1 MTTAERFNRAKR
13 AILER
18 EYGHLNDMQR
28 EAVFYT
34 SGPLLILAGAGSGKT
49 TVIVNRVAYLLRY
62 GDAYHAE
69 TRAPSEKD
77 AAFLEDCLANPSP
90 DKAERVRALIADR
103 PAPPWSILAIT
114 FTNKA
119 ATEMKERIRAMA
131 PDCAEDIWAST
142 FHSMCARILRR
153 DIERLGYRRDFTIY
167 DADDSER
174 LVKSCAKELDID
186 SNLPPQALAR
196 IISRAKD
203 RLLMPEEFAAAVG
216 SDVRMRMA
224 ARVYRLYQEKLR
236 AANALD
242 FDDLILQ
249 TVRLFRR
256 SEEVLDYYRRRFKY
270 ILVDEYQDT
279 NIAQYKL
286 VSLLA
291 GSEGRLCV
299 VGDDDQSIYR
309 FRGATIENI
318 LRFEEQFK
326 GARVIRLEQNY
337 RSTQHILDA
346 ANAVISHNTG
356 RKGKTLWTAN
366 GSGERVRLYRALQQ
380 DDEGLYIARNIERL
394 MLEEGFGYGDFAVLY
409 RTNAQSRAIE
419 NVLRLKGIPARVI
432 GGTGF
437 YQRKEVKDML
447 AYLSV
452 LANPADTLRL
462 RRIINEPKRGIGAAT
477 LALMDNIAEEEGV
490 TLYEAMRR
498 AEQFPA
504 VSRPAAKRLSE
515 FVSMMD
521 ELRELS
527 RSLPLNELYR
537 EVADRSGYT
546 DALRAMGAE
555 GEDKL
560 ELVEELS
567 SAIVLYMEAA
577 AEPTLAG
584 FLEEMALISAADEY
598 DEDAPRVSLMTI
610 HTAKGLEFPVVFLSG
625 MEEGLFP
632 SGHASSLPDE
642 LEEER
647 RLAYVGITR
656 AKRHLF
662 LSYAERRMLYGNT
675 VYSQMSRFIKEIP
688 AECIKAENGPPP
700 AAGPASFAGASSFLT
715 GQAGSARRR
724 GGGAAGGGVAQKT
737 PQSAGAAFKK
747 GDRVLHRVFGP
758 GMVLT
763 VTPMGNDTLLEIIFD
778 KAGTK
783 KIMANFAGLRPEA

>member
-1 MTTAERFNRAKR
+1 MTKAERFDKVRR

-49 TVIVNRVAYLLRY
+49 TVIVNRIAYLLRY
-62 GDAYHAE
+62 GNAYHAKASE
-69 TRAPSEKD
+69 PSQE
-77 AAFLEDCLANPSP
+77 ALSLLEEYLASP
-90 DKAERVRALIADR
+90 ALEKAEQVRALMADR
-103 PAPPWSILAIT
+103 PAPPHSILAIT

-119 ATEMKERIRAMA
+119 ASELKERIRAMA
-131 PDCAEDIWAST
+131 PDKAADIWAST

-153 DIERLGYRRDFTIY
+153 EIEHMGYRRDFTIY
-167 DADDSER
+167 DADDTER
-174 LVKSCAKELDID
+174 VIKSCVKELNIE
-186 SNLPPQALAR
+186 SNLPPSALAK

-203 RLLMPEEFAAAVG
+203 KLLLPEEFASASG
-216 SDVRMRMA
+216 GDMRMKMA
-224 ARVYRLYQEKLR
+224 ARVYRLYQDKLR

-249 TVRLFRR
+249 TVRLLRQN
-256 SEEVLDYYRRRFKY
+256 EDVLDYYRRRFKY

-279 NIAQYKL
+279 NIAQYRL

-291 GSEGRLCV
+291 GQEGRLCV

-318 LRFEEQFK
+318 LQFENKF
-326 GARVIRLEQNY
+326 ADTRVIRLEQNY

-346 ANAVISHNTG
+346 ANGVIANNAG

-366 GSGERVRLYRALQQ
+366 GMGERIRLYRAAQQ
-380 DDEGLYIARNIERL
+380 DDEALYIARNIECLSRQ
-394 MLEEGFGYGDFAVLY
+394 EGYGYGDFAVLY
-409 RTNAQSRAIE
+409 RTNAQSRALE
-419 NVLRLKGIPARVI
+419 NVLRLKGVPARVI

-452 LANPADTLRL
+452 LTNPADTLRL

-477 LALMDNIAEEEGV
+477 LELAGGIADDLGIS
-490 TLYEAMRR
+490 LYECMSR
-498 AEQFPA
+498 ADEFPA
-504 VSRPAAKRLSE
+504 LSKAASRLTG

-521 ELRELS
+521 ELRTLADE
-527 RSLPLNELYR
+527 LPLNELYQQ
-537 EVADRSGYT
+537 VADRSGYT
-546 DALRAMGAE
+546 GGLRALGAE

-577 AEPTLAG
+577 DEPSLTG

-598 DEDAPRVSLMTI
+598 DEDAPRVSLMTV

-632 SGHASSLPDE
+632 SSRCVFEPDE

-656 AKRHLF
+656 AKRRLF
-662 LSYAERRMLYGNT
+662 LSYSERRMLYGNT
-675 VYSQMSRFIKEIP
+675 LYGQLSRFVQEIP
-688 AECIKAENGPPP
+688 DACLQKEN
-700 AAGPASFAGASSFLT
+700 AGRASVKPSAVPASSAVSFLQ
-715 GQAGSARRR
+715 GE
-724 GGGAAGGGVAQKT
+724 AQK
-737 PQSAGAAFKK
+737 PGRPSGPLSGKSAGHTAVQFKK
-747 GDRVLHRVFGP
+747 GERVLHRVFGP
-758 GMVLT
+758 GMVLA
-763 VTPMGNDTLLEIIFD
+763 VTPMGNDTLLEIAFD

-783 KIMANFAGLRPEA
+783 KIMANFAGLKPEA